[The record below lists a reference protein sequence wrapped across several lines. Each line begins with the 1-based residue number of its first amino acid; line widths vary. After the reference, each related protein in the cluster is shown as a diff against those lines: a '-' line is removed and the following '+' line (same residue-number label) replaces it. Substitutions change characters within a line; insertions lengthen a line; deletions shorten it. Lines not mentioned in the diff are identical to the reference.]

1 MAICKVWFHLKLK
14 QKEKVISILKLAVS
28 EVKKCS
34 LTWTFVFT
42 FWLLPSYLRKKRA
55 GRRTLPHELI

>member
-14 QKEKVISILKLAVS
+14 QKEKVTSILKLAVF

-34 LTWTFVFT
+34 LTWTFAFT
-42 FWLLPSYLRKKRA
+42 FWLLPSYLRKKE
-55 GRRTLPHELI
+55 GRQKDSTT